1 MELMRENMVL
11 NDSPPSPKQTTDAE
25 PDEGEPQARP
35 TLSAKTLDWDESLP
49 EWVTTNHPDI
59 IMLVNQR
66 DEEQADKLEQQ
77 M

>member
-1 MELMRENMVL
+1 MELMRENMAL
-11 NDSPPSPKQTTDAE
+11 NVSPPSPKQTTDAE
-25 PDEGEPQARP
+25 PDEGEPQAIP

-59 IMLVNQR
+59 IMSVNLI
-66 DEEQADKLEQQ
+66 DEEQADNLEQQ